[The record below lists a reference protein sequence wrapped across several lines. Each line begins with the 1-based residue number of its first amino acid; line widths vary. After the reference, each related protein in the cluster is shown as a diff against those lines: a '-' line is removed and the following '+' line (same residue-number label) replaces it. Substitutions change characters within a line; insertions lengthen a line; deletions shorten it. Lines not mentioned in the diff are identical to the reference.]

1 MFSVRR
7 RPSSDGRKGRGPRLQ
22 TRLVGS
28 QTPTEKSR
36 ALAQKA
42 DVMAKTPKRM
52 YTREESRAS
61 FDKIYEKEQRQRD
74 FDRGNELRRERGLP
88 ETPVTHVDRSVK
100 FRDLPPPKP
109 SKRQARLDELT
120 AQVFYDQKHPLN
132 RVLTREFGVQDV
144 AHAGSKRWSGT
155 KADVRAQLIA
165 LEKKG
170 KIPSFG
176 PESPQEREARIK
188 HLLKDTRVRPPR
200 KRM

>member
-1 MFSVRR
+1 
-7 RPSSDGRKGRGPRLQ
+7 
-22 TRLVGS
+22 
-28 QTPTEKSR
+28 
-36 ALAQKA
+36 
-42 DVMAKTPKRM
+42 MAKKPKRM

-61 FDKIYEKEQRQRD
+61 WDKIYEKEQRQRD

-120 AQVFYDQKHPLN
+120 AQVFSDQKHPLN
-132 RVLTREFGVQDV
+132 AVLTREFGVRDD
-144 AHAGSKRWSGT
+144 AHVGGKRYSPS
-155 KADVRAQLIA
+155 KADVRAHLIA
-165 LEKKG
+165 LEKSR

-176 PESPQEREARIK
+176 PESPQKREARVK
-188 HLLKDTRVRPPR
+188 HLLKDTRVRPPK